1 VTSQPERNEVAAG
14 DMLAAALAYA
24 ENGLKVFPLKPR
36 AKVPATIDGLKA
48 ATSDPD
54 AIRGWWERWPDANLA
69 IRTGAESGVVVLDVD
84 AQHGGGKTLAEL
96 EHQHGKL
103 PRPHSLTGGGGNHYL
118 FMHPGNEVRNSAG
131 VLGHGLDVR
140 GDGGYIVAPPSV
152 HENGRSYKQLRP
164 FVKLEPMPAWLVEDA
179 VKRRN
184 GHAEPVAELIPQ
196 GQRRATLLSLA
207 GTLRRRGLGGTE
219 IYATLAAVNAERG
232 NPPLPD
238 QELRELAHDVTGRY
252 QPDPVAAI
260 PTTPATVDTVDGAKL
275 LNDLVAHLRR
285 FMVLS
290 DAQADTVALFTLMT
304 HCVDAFTVV
313 PYLRVFSPTKRTGK
327 SRLLELLE
335 FLVHKP
341 VKTGGISEAALF
353 RSLADGTV
361 TLLFDEIGKV
371 LGESARDR
379 NSDIEAVLLNGYA
392 AGTPVL
398 RCVGEGSKQTVTP
411 FDVFGPKVLGG
422 TGRLDEMIVDRCLPV
437 ALKRKARTE
446 QVERLRRR
454 DADKIAEPFR
464 ARMVA
469 WATVNG
475 KTLATVHPDLPDE
488 LDDRAQDI
496 TESLLA
502 IADVAGGDWPRRARR
517 AVIELRGNS
526 ELADDDEIGVE
537 LLADVRHAFGSENV
551 DRLSTERLL
560 VVLCTDKE
568 RPWATWHRGDAIS
581 PRVLANILR
590 PFGIRSNTL
599 RLPDETRAK
608 GFKRDQFE
616 DAWNRYLPPE
626 APVTASLSVTP

>member
-1 VTSQPERNEVAAG
+1 
-14 DMLAAALAYA
+14 MLAAALAYA
-24 ENGLKVFPLKPR
+24 EAGLQVFPLRPR
-36 AKVPATIDGLKA
+36 TKVPATVDGLKA
-48 ATSDPD
+48 ATRDPD
-54 AIRGWWERWPDANLA
+54 VILNWWKRWPDANLG
-69 IRTGAESGVVVLDVD
+69 IRTGAESGLVVLDVD
-84 AQHGGGKTLAEL
+84 AQHGGGKTLAGL
-96 EHQHGKL
+96 EQQHGKL
-103 PRPHSLTGGGGNHYL
+103 PRPHSLTGGGGSHYL
-118 FMHPGNEVRNSAG
+118 FTHPGDEVRNSAG

-140 GDGGYIVAPPSV
+140 GDGGYIVAPPSI
-152 HENGRSYKQLRP
+152 HENGRRYKQLRP
-164 FVKLEPMPAWLVEDA
+164 FVELEPMPAWLVEDA
-179 VKRRN
+179 AKRRN

-196 GQRRATLLSLA
+196 GQRRATMLSLA
-207 GTLRRRGLGGTE
+207 GTLRRRGLSETE
-219 IYATLAAVNAERG
+219 IYATLATVNAERG

-238 QELRELAHDVTGRY
+238 QELRALARDVHDRY
-252 QPDPVAAI
+252 QPDSAAAI
-260 PTTPATVDTVDGAKL
+260 PTTPANADVVDGAEL
-275 LNDLVAHLRR
+275 LNDVVAHLRR

-361 TLLFDEIGKV
+361 TLLFDEVGKV

-422 TGRLDEMIVDRCLPV
+422 TGRLDEMIVDRCLPI

-454 DADKIAEPFR
+454 DAGTIAEPLR
-464 ARMVA
+464 ARMAA
-469 WATVNG
+469 WAVTHAAE
-475 KTLATVHPDLPDE
+475 LAKATPDLPDQ

-496 TESLLA
+496 AESLLA
-502 IADVAGGDWPRRARR
+502 IADAASDDWPGRARR
-517 AVIELRGNS
+517 AAIELRGNS
-526 ELADDDEIGVE
+526 DLADDDEIGVE
-537 LLADVRHAFGSENV
+537 LLADIRDAFQAENV

-560 VVLCTDKE
+560 VVLCADKE

-626 APVTASLSVTP
+626 APVNASLSVTP